1 MISILGSLVSL
12 GSTFLQGKQDEAKAK
27 AEAAIVGIQADAD
40 IKRAKAL
47 AATKMAESGQAQN
60 YDLDRLAMEQMGKSW
75 KDEVILIIFLAPMVM
90 AFIPGMDGYA
100 LAGFTVIA
108 KMPEWYLWTRNLEYL
123 NETDCQLLI
132 TRDDKERDCLTFWL
146 GQHPKRLR
154 ARELGCAL

>member
-47 AATKMAESGQAQN
+47 AATKMAESGQTQS
-60 YDLDRLAMEQMGKSW
+60 YDLDRLAVEQMGKSW

-108 KMPEWYLWTRNLEYL
+108 KMPEWYQYIIIGMVVVIYGMRGMLEKIL
-123 NETDCQLLI
+123 D
-132 TRDDKERDCLTFWL
+132 RKL
-146 GQHPKRLR
+146 GVAK
-154 ARELGCAL
+154 